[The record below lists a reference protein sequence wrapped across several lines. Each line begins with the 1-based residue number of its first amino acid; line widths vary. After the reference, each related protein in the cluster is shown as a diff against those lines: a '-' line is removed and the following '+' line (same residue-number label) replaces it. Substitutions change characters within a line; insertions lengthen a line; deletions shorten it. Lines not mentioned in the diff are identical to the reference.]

1 MSIEV
6 SRVLAYPGLSD
17 REVRVILTIEELSK
31 VKDVIKE
38 DLITYLSISK
48 STVERVLRSLK
59 QKGILLMK
67 RSGPYR
73 WIYSFTAA
81 LHSDDDAVG
90 LHPDDASGDLQNGGS
105 AVGLQSDEDPQE
117 RGTLSLFFSSSL
129 ALFKN
134 TITYLGPPN
143 VALHL
148 SEDPRVKMAPL
159 RFKQRS
165 SLSDALEEVVS
176 RPPKEKPPKKPFS
189 WPSREERLRD
199 KMEDKSLDEYNCN
212 DMRFVFEDAWKAK
225 GWRGSI
231 PRWVGKDRG
240 LMKRL
245 IVNYGAEQV
254 VLYVKYVIKNWED
267 VCRRYK
273 IHGYPTVGILSAYS
287 RSLYP
292 EMVNGLPVVHDN
304 EYRDRSMV
312 VDASVEEF
320 REKRGMS
327 KEERDAESRLA
338 RKYGLGDY
346 ELQLISSR
354 GLSVEEFI
362 AETFGE
368 DS

>member
-90 LHPDDASGDLQNGGS
+90 LHPDDASGDLQKGSS

-320 REKRGMS
+320 REQRGMS